1 MKKILVALDS
11 GDTCQRVFDQA
22 SEIAQAVQAKVN
34 LLSVLNLDSDAGFAF
49 SPYAGRDWQAYAEKY
64 QSVETASVKLLE
76 GFADRAKAAGLDT
89 EYTYEP
95 GSPGSVIC
103 KLAKA
108 WGADLVIVGS
118 HGRKGFSEMLL
129 GSVSNYVVHH
139 APCSVMV
146 IHGPT
151 TQ

>member
-1 MKKILVALDS
+1 MKKILVALDG
-11 GDTCQRVFDQA
+11 GDTCQRVFEQA

-34 LLSVLNLDSDAGFAF
+34 LLSVLNLESDDGFTF
-49 SPYAGRDWQAYAEKY
+49 SPYADKDWQAYIKKY
-64 QSVETASVKLLE
+64 QSAETASVKLLE
-76 GFADRAKAAGLDT
+76 AYADSAKAAGLET

-108 WGADLVIVGS
+108 WDADLVIVGS

-146 IHGPT
+146 IHGPKA
-151 TQ
+151 